1 MNELVFTEKQGFR
14 TRWAW
19 AAVIVFNAFF
29 LYAIVQQVIFG
40 IPFGSKPAPDMVLIL
55 LELIPLSITL
65 LMLCIRLSTR
75 FDEEG
80 IQYRFFPFQSKTTRI
95 QWHELQD
102 VYLRT
107 YRSFYEYGGWGIRC
121 GGEKN
126 GDAINT
132 SQSGRTGVQLVFKHG
147 RKLLIGTRYPE
158 KIRPIVESALATG
171 KVNRGI

>member
-19 AAVIVFNAFF
+19 AAAIVFNAFF
-29 LYAIVQQVIFG
+29 LYAILQQVVLG
-40 IPFGSKPAPDMVLIL
+40 KPFGSKPASDLVLIL

-65 LMLCIRLSTR
+65 LMLSIRLTTC
-75 FDEEG
+75 FDAEG

-95 QWHELQD
+95 EWHELQD

-107 YRSFYEYGGWGIRC
+107 YRSFYEYGGWGIRK
-121 GGEKN
+121 GSEKTGE
-126 GDAINT
+126 AVNT
-132 SQSGRTGVQLVFKHG
+132 SQSGTTGVQLVFKNG

-158 KIRPIVESALATG
+158 KISPIIENAMAGG
-171 KVNRGI
+171 KVNRGV